1 MTQNPKDNTKVVVQD
16 LSYLSC
22 DEVFQLCSFS
32 SGRCLFLSASQLCLN
47 VFFLFPNLKEQQKS
61 GRSPFTVS

>member
-1 MTQNPKDNTKVVVQD
+1 MFLYVSVPSAARHTMTQNPKDNAKVVVQD

-32 SGRCLFLSASQLCLN
+32 SVRCLFLSASQLQ
-47 VFFLFPNLKEQQKS
+47 FPL
-61 GRSPFTVS
+61 